1 RLPPPLR
8 FSSTQAATSKSC
20 RRRHTG
26 PQATG
31 PDRIEPPPLPLP
43 SRLSPAA
50 STAAASPES
59 AENGLDFQ
67 KIQTSR
73 SPSFLNQ
80 IGRVRYSDHAY
91 SAGSLGLS
99 PVATELRSRADRVLP
114 IF

>member
-1 RLPPPLR
+1 PPVRFPPP
-8 FSSTQAATSKSC
+8 SAT
-20 RRRHTG
+20 
-26 PQATG
+26 A
-31 PDRIEPPPLPLP
+31 DRISPHHHHLRPSRSTAPVPFEPPPSPL
-43 SRLSPAA
+43 SSPASA
-50 STAAASPES
+50 APETAAASPES
-59 AENGLDFQ
+59 AENGPDFQ

-114 IF
+114 NS